1 MRNLS
6 AAILALALA
15 AAAQMA
21 YATQQN
27 LIDRFGE
34 RELIELTDRAD
45 PPTGAI
51 DAAVVTKALAD
62 ADGAING
69 YLAVKYQLP
78 ISPVPVMFERFG
90 CDIARYYLYEDRV
103 TDQVRRRYEDAIK
116 YLEGVASGKV
126 NIGVD
131 ASNQAP
137 SSSGGPE
144 VSAPDRIFTGDSL
157 ADFTGS

>member
-90 CDIARYYLYEDRV
+90 CDIARYYLRGPRHRPGA
-103 TDQVRRRYEDAIK
+103 TPLRGRDQIPRGSGLGQGQHRRGCLEPGAGRIRRPGSVRA
-116 YLEGVASGKV
+116 
-126 NIGVD
+126 
-131 ASNQAP
+131 
-137 SSSGGPE
+137 
-144 VSAPDRIFTGDSL
+144 
-157 ADFTGS
+157 GSHFYG